1 MNSKNKRAQA
11 RYEREVMKAVS
22 GFLSNPTS
30 DRFFGFTHDDKLEL
44 AEVFEKLE
52 QNKETTYP
60 DFFGPHGCVELFRIS
75 SSQEGRKGGPK
86 QRICDS
92 KLMSEVIR
100 DDKNEEES
108 GNLAARQYCR
118 VRPTHSYEALTEHL
132 RKQFSKHLESM
143 RKGEFDSALTVFIVE
158 LNDPDLECMFVP
170 ASGTVPDGIS
180 FGDLW
185 PAYSGGKRWGPY
197 RLSRD
202 RGNLQW
208 LARQIERVHY
218 VVFLGPAGIEVINLG
233 RVDALVPFLPWDLVA
248 CGKTGCTVV
257 RSIPI
262 CVQWE
267 VSDECR

>member
-1 MNSKNKRAQA
+1 MSSKNKEEQA
-11 RYEREVMKAVS
+11 RHEREVMKAVS
-22 GFLSNPTS
+22 YFLNNPTS
-30 DRFFGFTHDDKLEL
+30 DCFFGFTHDDKREL
-44 AEVFEKLE
+44 TELFEKLK
-52 QNKETTYP
+52 QNEETAYP

-75 SSQEGRKGGPK
+75 SSREGRKGGPE
-86 QRICDS
+86 QRIEDG
-92 KLMSEVIR
+92 KLMSEVNR
-100 DDKNEEES
+100 DDKNEEL
-108 GNLAARQYCR
+108 GAPGAHQYCR
-118 VRPTHSYEALTEHL
+118 VRPAHSYEALTEHL

-208 LARQIERVHY
+208 LARQTERVHY